1 MMRQRERM
9 TFKQGPVARGTVGT
23 GLSSN
28 PTGVGFRS
36 FAGVETLLNLQ
47 RTHGNAFVQRLVQ
60 RKLAVRRPGDKYEQE
75 ADRVADAVV
84 RRKDDSS
91 SIPAISFKRG
101 ISRSANMYR
110 MRRGDAAPGG
120 SWRREGTRRGDA
132 PARKGRRGE
141 VATPSGGRRR
151 GRRTASQS
159 RDRRSNRQ

>member
-9 TFKQGPVARGTVGT
+9 TFKQSPVARGTVGT

-60 RKLAVRRPGDKYEQE
+60 RKLAVRRLGDKYEQE

-84 RRKDDSS
+84 RKKDASS
-91 SIPAISFKRG
+91 SVPAITRYAEQG
-101 ISRSANMYR
+101 VHR
-110 MRRGDAAPGG
+110 MCPECEEEIE
-120 SWRREGTRRGDA
+120 RREVAGKEA
-132 PARKGRRGE
+132 VRKKSCRPCAGPKWKTKWRVR
-141 VATPSGGRRR
+141 TPFRAGL
-151 GRRTASQS
+151 TTQH
-159 RDRRSNRQ
+159 